1 MLRATGI
8 PERRLSSRQP
18 VKKKARK
25 SPTTARRVKPA
36 AHLPAALRVVGIGA
50 SAGGLEAFRELLR
63 HLPPNTGMAF
73 VLVQHLSPDHISNL
87 APLLARTSLLP
98 VVEAADG
105 QQLEPDRVYVIPPA
119 VSPSLHGGRLR
130 LVPRPKRGARP
141 QGIDQFLG
149 SLARELGSRAVG
161 VVLSGTGTDGTRGL
175 TEIQAAGG
183 ITLAQAPDSARFP
196 GMSESASAE
205 GSVSRVLPLK
215 ELARALALLGNPE
228 DIALPGAAGELDFS
242 GEPDAMARIFQMLKS
257 VSGVDFAQYKPTTI
271 HRRLSRRMLLSGMNR
286 LSDYITRLEEQPS
299 ELDALRQDLLIHV
312 TSFFRDPE
320 TFEALQR
327 EVIPELLRGRL
338 PTAPLRVWV
347 PGCATGEEAYSI
359 AICFL
364 EALAAEPS
372 PPGLQVFATD
382 LSEAAIKSARVGRYA
397 ESIADRV
404 SPERLQRYF
413 VKVPGGYQI
422 SKQVRGLC
430 IFARQDM
437 VSSPPFSRMDLISCR
452 NVLIYLGPALQQRVL
467 ATLHYA
473 LNAQGFLMLGT
484 SETVGAAADLFSLQ
498 DKRSKI
504 YRKKGGSPRP
514 GVFRPPTSAPSARLP
529 GEPVPAP
536 SLLQLA
542 PLSQREADRIV
553 LSQYGPPGV
562 IINDALEILSLRG
575 QTAPYL
581 EPLPGVASLE
591 LMKVVREDLALE
603 VRTVVMQARRQGS
616 RVRREQVHLSDGPRE
631 RRVNIDVHPLRASPG
646 SLERSFLI
654 LFEEVPVPPPAPQAA
669 RGRRGMAASSAE
681 QERLRA
687 ELADTRE
694 HLHSVLDGQELA
706 HEELRVTS
714 EEAQSTNEELQSTN
728 EELETAREELQSTN
742 EELTTLN
749 EQLENRNAE
758 LRLLNSDLNNL
769 LGSTH
774 TAALM
779 LGSDLRIRR
788 FTPMAETL
796 LKLSPADKGR
806 LLAEVQ
812 SPLLPADLGDAVTAV
827 TETLVPVEREVQDRE
842 GRWFQLRLRPYK
854 TLENR
859 IDGAVITLLDI
870 DRLQRG
876 GEEARRA
883 HLLTQAILDTLREPF
898 LLLDASLRVLSASPA
913 FYRVFQ
919 VTRAQTEGRRVYEL
933 GNGQWDIPRLRELLE
948 EILPRDMEVREFFV
962 EHTFEHVGARRMLL
976 NARRLAGGDPRTE
989 CILLSIEDV
998 TARI

>member
-1 MLRATGI
+1 M
-8 PERRLSSRQP
+8 
-18 VKKKARK
+18 KKKARK
-25 SPTTARRVKPA
+25 SPTVRLAKPA
-36 AHLPAALRVVGIGA
+36 ARVPAPLRVVGIGA

-63 HLPPNTGMAF
+63 HLPPTTGMAF

-98 VVEAADG
+98 IVEAADG

-119 VSPSLHGGRLR
+119 VSPTLQEGKLR
-130 LVPRPKRGARP
+130 LVPRPKRGGRP

-205 GSVSRVLPLK
+205 GSVGRVLPLK
-215 ELARALALLGNPE
+215 ELARALALLGAPE
-228 DIALPGAAGELDFS
+228 DFALPGAAGELDFS
-242 GEPDAMARIFQMLKS
+242 GEPEAMARIFQILKS

-286 LSDYITRLEEQPS
+286 LSDYISRIEEQPS

-320 TFEALQR
+320 TFVALQR
-327 EVIPELLRGRL
+327 DVIPELLRGRP

-347 PGCATGEEAYSI
+347 AGCSTGEEAYSI

-382 LSEAAIKSARVGRYA
+382 LSEAAIKSARAGRYP
-397 ESIADRV
+397 ESIAERV

-413 VKVPGGYQI
+413 VKVAGGYQI

-437 VSSPPFSRMDLISCR
+437 VSHPPFSRMDLISCR

-473 LNAQGFLMLGT
+473 LNPHGFLMLGT

-498 DKRSKI
+498 DKRNKI
-504 YRKKGGSPRP
+504 YRKKGGSLRSGALRP
-514 GVFRPPTSAPSARLP
+514 LSSAPGARLP
-529 GEPVPAP
+529 GEPAPVPLSA
-536 SLLQLA
+536 QLA

-553 LSQYGPPGV
+553 LAQYAPPGV

-575 QTAPYL
+575 QTGPYL

-591 LMKVVREDLALE
+591 LLKVVREDLSLE
-603 VRTVVMQARRQGS
+603 LRTAVMQAKRQGS
-616 RVRREQVHLSDGPRE
+616 RVRREHVRLSDGPRE

-654 LFEEVPVPPPAPQAA
+654 LFEEVPVPPPAPPAA
-669 RGRRGMAASSAE
+669 RGRRGTAASSPE
-681 QERLRA
+681 LERTRA
-687 ELADTRE
+687 DLADTRE
-694 HLHSVLDGQELA
+694 HLQSVLDGQELA
-706 HEELRVTS
+706 HEELRIAS

-728 EELETAREELQSTN
+728 EELETARAELQSTN

-749 EQLENRNAE
+749 EELGNRNAE
-758 LRLLNSDLNNL
+758 LSLLNSDLNNL

-774 TAALM
+774 IAALM

-806 LLAEVQ
+806 LLAEVH
-812 SPLLPADLGDAVTAV
+812 SPLLPADLGSAVQAV
-827 TETLVPVEREVQDRE
+827 TETLTPLEREVQDGE
-842 GRWFQLRLRPYK
+842 GHWFQLRLRPYK
-854 TLENR
+854 TLDQR
-859 IDGAVITLLDI
+859 IDGAVITVLDI
-870 DRLQRG
+870 DRLKRG
-876 GEEARRA
+876 GDEARRA
-883 HLLTQAILDTLREPF
+883 HALTQAILDTLREPF

-913 FYRVFQ
+913 FYKAFQ

-948 EILPRDMEVREFFV
+948 EILPRDSEMRDFFV
-962 EHTFEHVGARRMLL
+962 EHTFEHVGPRRMLL
-976 NARRLAGGDPRTE
+976 NARRLANGHEHTE

-998 TARI
+998 GARI